1 MKSLVAC
8 SEAARLDSGTSS
20 RAAIPSIVL
29 MEDASLRLWDALG
42 PLARSR
48 GAGYSSGLVAVCG
61 SGNNGGDALAMLRH
75 ARFSGAGKVAAVLAN
90 KPGELA
96 SVYAGSLRA
105 LGLPVLEW
113 NSERHACELLLAEAS
128 LVVDGLTG
136 TGLSGRLREELAPL
150 LEVLRGGAPIAS
162 IDLPSGLSDSFE
174 EGFPLVRATWTLS
187 VEPRKA
193 CLYFPAARASAGE
206 IIPIE
211 GVFPED
217 ASVAA
222 TASLLAAGDLAGL
235 APPPPDS
242 AYKGERGRAAVF
254 AGSVGASGA
263 AVLASRSCLA
273 AGAGIAALFASR
285 ELYPSAASMLEAV
298 MVKPEP
304 EEGAFDPGRWDA
316 LLVGPGWGRGDAR
329 RKYLAALLGSG
340 LPAVLDA
347 DAIGLFRELADSGF
361 STTAPVILTPHPGE
375 FAALTDIGSERALAN
390 PARFLPA
397 AAKALNAV
405 IVLKSQVTWIASPSG
420 ELAVWDGMESGLG
433 TAGSGDVLAG
443 LAAGL
448 LVRRV
453 AASRSAESTS
463 RRAPASPVDSAAAF
477 AAACAAVVA
486 HGLAGRAARAARGWF
501 ESGAL
506 IEEAAK
512 ILGEKPSV
520 ATASR

>member
-1 MKSLVAC
+1 MKALVAC

-20 RAAIPSIVL
+20 RAAIPSLLL
-29 MEDASLRLWDALG
+29 MEDASLRLWDAIG
-42 PLARSR
+42 PLARPR

-61 SGNNGGDALAMLRH
+61 SGNNGGDALALLRH
-75 ARFSGAGKVAAVLAN
+75 ARFSGAEKIAAIFTAEPREPAN
-90 KPGELA
+90 
-96 SVYAGSLRA
+96 VYASSLRA
-105 LGLPVLEW
+105 LGVPVLEW
-113 NSERHACELLLAEAS
+113 NSERHECERLLAEAS

-136 TGLSGRLREELAPL
+136 TGLSGRLREELGPL
-150 LEVLRGGAPIAS
+150 LDVINGGAPIAA

-174 EGFPLVRATWTLS
+174 SGFPLVRATWTLS

-193 CLYFPAARASAGE
+193 CLYFPAARASCGE

-211 GVFPED
+211 GVFPAD

-222 TASLLAAGDLAGL
+222 TAVLLAAGDLASL
-235 APPPPDS
+235 APLPPDS
-242 AYKGERGRAAVF
+242 AYKGERGRVAVF

-273 AGAGIAALFASR
+273 AGAGLASLFASPG
-285 ELYPSAASMLEAV
+285 LYPSAAAMLEAV

-304 EEGAFDPGRWDA
+304 EEGAFDPGRWDT
-316 LLVGPGWGRGDAR
+316 LLVGPGWGAGPDR

-347 DAIGLFRELADSGF
+347 DAIGLYRELAESGF
-361 STTAPVILTPHPGE
+361 SPIAPVILTPHPGE
-375 FAALTDIGSERALAN
+375 FASLTGIESESALAN

-405 IVLKSQVTWIASPSG
+405 IILKSQVTWISSPSG

-448 LVRRV
+448 LARRV
-453 AASRSAESTS
+453 AASRTRESVA
-463 RRAPASPVDSAAAF
+463 RKAPASPVDASNAF
-477 AAACAAVVA
+477 SAACAAVVA

-501 ESGAL
+501 ESGA
-506 IEEAAK
+506 IAEEAAK
-512 ILGEKPSV
+512 ILGRPSE
-520 ATASR
+520 AS